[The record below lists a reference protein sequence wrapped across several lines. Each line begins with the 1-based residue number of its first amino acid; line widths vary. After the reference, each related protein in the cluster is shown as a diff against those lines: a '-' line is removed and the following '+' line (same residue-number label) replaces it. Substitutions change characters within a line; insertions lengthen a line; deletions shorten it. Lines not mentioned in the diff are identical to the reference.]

1 MRTAHHYI
9 KKEKKEGLRRPDMKQ
24 RIATLR
30 QPDTRIQIRIHG
42 KKTRTTR
49 GLRPQ
54 TSNAYCPGHAPQLSI
69 LLNME
74 QDQAAARETPSNTQA
89 FLPFPF

>member
-1 MRTAHHYI
+1 M
-9 KKEKKEGLRRPDMKQ
+9 
-24 RIATLR
+24 
-30 QPDTRIQIRIHG
+30 G

-74 QDQAAARETPSNTQA
+74 QDQAAARGGTIKHTCIPVFPQPSGYQDDSGIKAFFVSLMRSFNIVEMNTVS
-89 FLPFPF
+89 